1 MSGVCATWRV
11 PWAAVHGCG
20 GSAAAICPHL
30 WWGQDR
36 PQQLGMHSELSG
48 RSQGKKKKKCEVKTN
63 MGSCPEVAVE
73 RSVEQPK
80 MESWEIYIYF
90 YFCWGRDIKR
100 IPGWEGQ
107 GSFLWNKPVSDLFC
121 VDICFFTWQFCHR
134 LPGTNPVRQLDRSDF
149 QLWNLADPSCLLPI
163 QSVLYA
169 ARFLPWNL
177 GCSYLLLRTRH
188 LPMK

>member
-11 PWAAVHGCG
+11 PSAVVRGCG

-48 RSQGKKKKKCEVKTN
+48 RSQGKKKKKNV
-63 MGSCPEVAVE
+63 
-73 RSVEQPK
+73 RSKQRWGPVQRSLWRGLLEQPK

-90 YFCWGRDIKR
+90 FFCWGRDIKR

-107 GSFLWNKPVSDLFC
+107 RSFLWNKPVSDLFC
-121 VDICFFTWQFCHR
+121 VDICHFTWQLCHS
-134 LPGTNPVRQLDRSDF
+134 LPGTNPVWQLDRSNF
-149 QLWNLADPSCLLPI
+149 QLWNLPHPSC
-163 QSVLYA
+163 
-169 ARFLPWNL
+169 
-177 GCSYLLLRTRH
+177 
-188 LPMK
+188 